1 MFLKFFML
9 KYAIELKHIKR
20 RWLGALSGGSDQ
32 VKNMIYINGNRRG
45 HCFITSGI
53 TFKEFASN
61 IPSPLHQVLLLK
73 HNFEWTDF
81 HYHTLFEYVEEEN
94 IHKLIQAEIDE
105 FDEFCWV
112 DFDDA
117 SDLDE
122 LEPKEIAEPL
132 YLAHKKEPLAR
143 TFFPLL
149 KNRFVYFSHDDGW
162 YNKVYYRR
170 IADFVGMLS
179 KVIPYKLGAFGKKRF
194 SFFQKS
200 KIFPAISKEVIMG
213 LLPLMEDG
221 LYIDLAG
228 KIESRRGLEIPVYVV
243 GSYES
248 TDEVLDNIDELK
260 EEATETGWLIFDKK
274 EQEWQWV
281 VD

>member
-1 MFLKFFML
+1 M
-9 KYAIELKHIKR
+9 
-20 RWLGALSGGSDQ
+20 
-32 VKNMIYINGNRRG
+32 
-45 HCFITSGI
+45 
-53 TFKEFASN
+53 
-61 IPSPLHQVLLLK
+61 LLLK

-122 LEPKEIAEPL
+122 LEPKEIAELL
-132 YLAHKKEPLAR
+132 YLAHKEPLAR

-194 SFFQKS
+194 LSS
-200 KIFPAISKEVIMG
+200 KIKNFPSDFKELIMG
-213 LLPLMEDG
+213 LIPLMEDG

-248 TDEVLDNIDELK
+248 TDEVLDNIDEFRNRL
-260 EEATETGWLIFDKK
+260 AHF
-274 EQEWQWV
+274 
-281 VD
+281 

>member
-1 MFLKFFML
+1 ML
-9 KYAIELKHIKR
+9 RKK
-20 RWLGALSGGSDQ
+20 
-32 VKNMIYINGNRRG
+32 
-45 HCFITSGI
+45 
-53 TFKEFASN
+53 
-61 IPSPLHQVLLLK
+61 
-73 HNFEWTDF
+73 
-81 HYHTLFEYVEEEN
+81 N

-122 LEPKEIAEPL
+122 LEPKEIAELL

-179 KVIPYKLGAFGKKRF
+179 KVIPYKLGALVRNVFLSSKNQKF
-194 SFFQKS
+194 SQQFQK
-200 KIFPAISKEVIMG
+200 K
-213 LLPLMEDG
+213 
-221 LYIDLAG
+221 
-228 KIESRRGLEIPVYVV
+228 
-243 GSYES
+243 
-248 TDEVLDNIDELK
+248 
-260 EEATETGWLIFDKK
+260 
-274 EQEWQWV
+274 
-281 VD
+281 

>member
-122 LEPKEIAEPL
+122 LEPKKLQSFYIWL
-132 YLAHKKEPLAR
+132 TKR
-143 TFFPLL
+143 TTC
-149 KNRFVYFSHDDGW
+149 KNV
-162 YNKVYYRR
+162 
-170 IADFVGMLS
+170 LS
-179 KVIPYKLGAFGKKRF
+179 VIEK
-194 SFFQKS
+194 
-200 KIFPAISKEVIMG
+200 
-213 LLPLMEDG
+213 
-221 LYIDLAG
+221 
-228 KIESRRGLEIPVYVV
+228 
-243 GSYES
+243 
-248 TDEVLDNIDELK
+248 
-260 EEATETGWLIFDKK
+260 
-274 EQEWQWV
+274 
-281 VD
+281 